1 MTNSTLVACRM
12 ALERGQGR
20 GCQNYKQSSVII
32 RFNKQSSGMLTLQQ
46 ANPVQY
52 NKEHRYLF
60 RSTCV

>member
-20 GCQNYKQSSVII
+20 GCHNYKQSSVII

-46 ANPVQY
+46 ANPVLQ
-52 NKEHRYLF
+52 
-60 RSTCV
+60 